1 MDGMNFTAVD
11 VETANSHR
19 GSVCAVGVTA
29 VRNGRIVKTVEWHV
43 KPEAGLGAFSPRN
56 VAIHGITAEMV
67 RSADSWATSLQA
79 ITSLAE
85 DFPLVAYNAPFDRSA
100 ILQASQF
107 SGLAAPTNEFHCAL
121 ALSRRLLALDGYKLS
136 KVAAELGLDPF
147 DHHRAGA
154 DAAACAQIVL
164 SLAEREGAR
173 NVPEL
178 WFPPKKSPA
187 RTSDYWSKDKLSRI
201 DELPQPSPAASP
213 DHPFHGHQVIFTS
226 ELQTCGR
233 WDAME
238 LVAHHGGTNGQ
249 GVTKKTRYLV
259 VGGSSAGATVDLAS
273 GTTKERK
280 AARYIDLGQEIQ
292 VITEQQFMELVGR
305 KSPPTHHARP
315 QSTRDVGP
323 IRAEPNPEPTLQD
336 SRDAKSNGEQLA
348 SKRSET
354 DSNSSQGPLRR
365 LASFITSAFQRGQD
379 RKSKK

>member
-1 MDGMNFTAVD
+1 MNFTAVD
-11 VETANSHR
+11 VETANGNR

-29 VRNGRIVKTVEWHV
+29 VRNGRIVQTVEWRV
-43 KPEAGLGAFSPRN
+43 KPATGLGAFSPRN

-107 SGLAAPTNEFHCAL
+107 SGLEAPANEFHCAL

-136 KVAAELGLDPF
+136 TVAAELGLDPF

-154 DAAACAQIVL
+154 DATACAQIVL

-178 WFPPKKSPA
+178 WFPPKKSPV
-187 RTSDYWSKDKLSRI
+187 RTSDYWSKDKRSRI
-201 DELPQPSPAASP
+201 DELPQPNPAASP
-213 DHPFHGHQVIFTS
+213 DHPFHGHQVIFTG
-226 ELQTCGR
+226 ELQTCDR
-233 WDAME
+233 WDAMG

-259 VGGSSAGATVDLAS
+259 VGGSSAGAIVDLAN

-280 AARYIDLGQEIQ
+280 AARYIELGQEIQ
-292 VITEQQFMELVGR
+292 VLTEQQFMELVGR
-305 KSPPTHHARP
+305 KSPSTQRTRP
-315 QSTRDVGP
+315 PSTRVVGP
-323 IRAEPNPEPTLQD
+323 VRAEPKPEPTLQ
-336 SRDAKSNGEQLA
+336 
-348 SKRSET
+348 

-365 LASFITSAFQRGQD
+365 LARFITSAFQRGQD
-379 RKSKK
+379 RGSKK